1 MTRIITAAA
10 IASVAAA
17 GLVAIPAGAALAGDF
32 RVFGSRWSWTP
43 NECRAP
49 NSPSVATNAD
59 AMEVERTLARF
70 EVELDR
76 YRDCIEREA
85 ERDLRQAER
94 AIERAVSE
102 GEANALREADR
113 LADRTARRLGDSY

>member
-10 IASVAAA
+10 AATA
-17 GLVAIPAGAALAGDF
+17 FAALLAVPAGAALAGDF

-43 NECRAP
+43 DECRAP
-49 NSPSVATNAD
+49 GSPSVATNAGPAD
-59 AMEVERTLARF
+59 IERTLARF
-70 EVELDR
+70 ETELER

-94 AIERAVSE
+94 AIERAVLE
-102 GEANALREADR
+102 GEADALRAADR
-113 LADRTARRLGDSY
+113 LEERTARRLGDSY

>member
-10 IASVAAA
+10 ITLAVIA
-17 GLVAIPAGAALAGDF
+17 VPAGAALAGDF

-43 NECRAP
+43 DECRAP
-49 NSPSVATNAD
+49 NSPSMATNAD
-59 AMEVERTLARF
+59 AMDVERTLARF

-102 GEANALREADR
+102 GEATALREADR
-113 LADRTARRLGDSY
+113 LEERTARRLGDSY